1 MPEQSSKLSG
11 SANSTNEIQASENPC
26 HVCDSGSADVAARQ
40 AHRLNAECFC
50 LSLPEGA
57 LKRALKVELA
67 APEVFELIEQRCPH
81 LFSAQPVFV
90 SRSQQLMMAAVIQ
103 AIERVVALPA
113 FRHRILRDA
122 PAIVQH
128 ALGGQD
134 AAKKAAQ
141 NTAKETSMS
150 VDRQSLGSVAAAIKG
165 VFFGYDFHLQGQKIG
180 LIEVNTN
187 AGGGMLNALL
197 ARSQHACCAVMD
209 DIVHTVAKVEQFEQA
224 IVAMFRHEWKLAQ
237 EARAHLANTQ
247 DADNATMLPQF
258 VRPLA
263 TIAIV
268 DEAPE
273 SQYLYPEFLLIQQLF
288 ERNGMKALIAA
299 PEALRWQDGALWF
312 EDQCIDLVY
321 NRLTD
326 FYLEHE
332 NARVLRQAY
341 LADAVVLTPNP
352 LTHALYADK
361 RNLAIW
367 SDQTQLDALG
377 VDAETQACLLA
388 NIPRTEPVL
397 AAHAER
403 LWANRRHLFFKPNAG
418 YGGRAAYRGDKL
430 TKRVWEEILAGDY
443 IAQEIVSPG
452 ERISGSPEMPA
463 QMKFDIRQYTY
474 EAEVQWTAARVYQGQ
489 TTNFRTPGGGFA
501 PVYTIDDSDLF
512 DNAVKLTQLLG

>member
-1 MPEQSSKLSG
+1 MSEQSIKQ
-11 SANSTNEIQASENPC
+11 TNTPAMENDVRASDDAC
-26 HVCDSGSADVAARQ
+26 HVCESRSAEEAARQ
-40 AHRLNAECFC
+40 VHRLNGQCFC

-57 LKRALKVELA
+57 LKRALKIELA

-90 SRSQQLMMAAVIQ
+90 SRSQQLVMSAVIQ

-113 FRHRILRDA
+113 FRQRILQTA

-128 ALGGQD
+128 AMSDREATSPASTQSSGG
-134 AAKKAAQ
+134 
-141 NTAKETSMS
+141 T
-150 VDRQSLGSVAAAIKG
+150 VAAAIKG
-165 VFFGYDFHLQGQKIG
+165 VFFGYDFHLQDQKIG

-187 AGGGMLNALL
+187 AGGAMLNAVL

-209 DIVHTVAKVEQFEQA
+209 DIVHTSAKVEQFEQA
-224 IVAMFRHEWKLAQ
+224 IVAMFQHEWQLAQ
-237 EARAHLANTQ
+237 GLDSAEQ
-247 DADNATMLPQF
+247 DGVRKTM
-258 VRPLA
+258 RPLA

-273 SQYLYPEFLLIQQLF
+273 SQYLYPEFLLFQQLF
-288 ERNGMKALIAA
+288 ERHGIKTMIAA
-299 PEALRWQDGALWF
+299 PEALRWQDNALWCG
-312 EDQCIDLVY
+312 DQRVDLVY

-326 FYLEHE
+326 FYLESD
-332 NARVLRQAY
+332 NALALRHAY

-367 SDQTQLDALG
+367 SDPVQLAALG
-377 VDAETQACLLA
+377 VDAETQACLLT

-418 YGGRAAYRGDKL
+418 FGGRAAYRGDKL

-452 ERISGSPEMPA
+452 ERVSGSPQTPA

-474 EAEVQWTAARVYQGQ
+474 AGEVQWTAARVYQGQ

-501 PVYTIDDSDLF
+501 PVYTIDDRELL
-512 DNAVKLTQLLG
+512 DNTDKLAQLLA